1 MTTGTPGDAQRTVN
15 AQEFQARCLTLIDE
29 VAETG
34 EPITITKDG
43 KPLLRLVP
51 CSDQSATRK
60 GPPFPSPLGADR
72 GLIKIAKGVDLDEIS
87 VFDEDWE
94 EQWEQKWDDRLP

>member
-1 MTTGTPGDAQRTVN
+1 MTTGPPDDTQRTVN
-15 AQEFQARCLTLIDE
+15 ADEFQSRCLALIDE

-34 EPITITKDG
+34 EPITITRHG
-43 KPLLRLVP
+43 QPLLRLVR
-51 CSDQSATRK
+51 CSDDLPNRK

-72 GLIKIAKGVDLDEIS
+72 GLIKIAEGVDLDEIS
-87 VFDEDWE
+87 VFDDDWE